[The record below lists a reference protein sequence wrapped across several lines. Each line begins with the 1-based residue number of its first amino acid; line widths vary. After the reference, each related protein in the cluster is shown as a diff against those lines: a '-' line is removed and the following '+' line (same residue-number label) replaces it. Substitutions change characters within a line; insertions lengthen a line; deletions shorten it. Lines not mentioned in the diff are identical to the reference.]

1 MESSDIM
8 AHLRFGT
15 HAQAVSSS
23 AGEVSGPL
31 TYAGAIYRT
40 GVVMQY
46 STLQFERREN
56 IAYVTLNRPDRLNAL
71 NLPMIEDLR
80 AAASLIEADAEV
92 RAVLLTGAG
101 RAFCSGADLAGE
113 DFTQDTRLT
122 QGQLVGARLREHFN
136 PMVEAWYRLRMP
148 VVVAVNGVAAGAGMS
163 LALIGDIVLAAR
175 SATFLQLFAPKL
187 GLIPDLGSTFHLPRM
202 LGTARAKGLTLLGDP
217 LSAADALSWGLIWAC
232 VDDPA
237 LAQQAELI
245 ARRLA
250 SGPSQAFRRIKA
262 IFNAQ
267 PADTLSEQL
276 ALEAIAQAE
285 LGETEDFA
293 EGVLAFRSKRPP
305 KFAGK

>member
-1 MESSDIM
+1 VKRSAIM
-8 AHLRFGT
+8 AHLRV
-15 HAQAVSSS
+15 A
-23 AGEVSGPL
+23 
-31 TYAGAIYRT
+31 TYACAIHRT
-40 GVVMQY
+40 GVAMQF
-46 STLQFERREN
+46 STLQFEHRDN
-56 IAYVTLNRPDRLNAL
+56 IAHVTLNRPDRLNAL

-80 AAASLIEADAEV
+80 AAAALIEADAEL

-101 RAFCSGADLAGE
+101 RGFCSGADLAGE
-113 DFTQDTRLT
+113 DFTQDARLT
-122 QGQLVGARLREHFN
+122 QGQIIAARLREHFN
-136 PMVEAWYRLRMP
+136 PMIEAWYRLRIP

-163 LALIGDIVLAAR
+163 LALVGDIVLAAR

-202 LGTARAKGLTLLGDP
+202 LGTARAKGLTLLGEP

-232 VDDPA
+232 ADDSD
-237 LAQQAELI
+237 LAQQAQLI

-250 SGPSQAFRRIKA
+250 SGPTQAFRRIKT

-276 ALEAIAQAE
+276 ALEEIAQAE
-285 LGETEDFA
+285 LGDTDDFA

>member
-1 MESSDIM
+1 MLARSI
-8 AHLRFGT
+8 H
-15 HAQAVSSS
+15 
-23 AGEVSGPL
+23 
-31 TYAGAIYRT
+31 RT
-40 GVVMQY
+40 GVAMQF
-46 STLQFERREN
+46 STLQFELREN

-80 AAASLIEADAEV
+80 AAAALIEADAEL

-101 RAFCSGADLAGE
+101 RGFCSGADLAGE
-113 DFTQDTRLT
+113 DFTQDARLT
-122 QGQLVGARLREHFN
+122 QGQIIGARLREHFN
-136 PMVEAWYRLRMP
+136 PMIEAWYRLRIP

-163 LALIGDIVLAAR
+163 LALVGDIVLAAR

-202 LGTARAKGLTLLGDP
+202 LGTARAKGLTLLGEP

-232 VDDPA
+232 ADDA
-237 LAQQAELI
+237 DLAQQAQLI

-250 SGPSQAFRRIKA
+250 SGPTQAFRRIKT

-276 ALEAIAQAE
+276 ALEEIAQAE
-285 LGETEDFA
+285 LGDTDDFV